1 MPNSLLSRFEHPYL
15 LLSLTALFWSGNA
28 VAGKAAVGAVPP
40 MAFTFLRWTG
50 AALILFAFAAPH
62 LRKDWPAIR
71 RHLPYL
77 FLMGAIGF
85 AAFNLLL
92 YNAVHSTSAL
102 NVSIEQSAMPMV
114 IMIFGFLFFRD
125 PFTWLQGLGAG
136 LSLIGVAVTVS
147 NGDLQAL
154 MGLSVN
160 RGDALMVLAGLV
172 YSAYTLALRFKPEL
186 HWLSFLAVLAAS
198 AALTCLPFFIREMM
212 QGIMPEPSLAAAG
225 LIVYVAIFPS
235 ILAQLFFAR
244 GVGMIG
250 AGRAGIFINL
260 VPLFAAVLAIL
271 LLGEQLHLFHVVGGG
286 LIMLGIWLGARRTRG
301 LPR

>member
-154 MGLSVN
+154 MWLSVN

>member
-71 RHLPYL
+71 KHLPYL